1 MVLICLSAATSTSC
15 RMLKGVL
22 NAVIGG
28 WRVNGITTIRSGVP
42 ISSYQFFP
50 GSALSQFG
58 GGQGYFG
65 AQGLWMRPDLV
76 SGCNLKVSGSREVA
90 QPMAGSTRPASSL
103 WILPARSGSATRP
116 ETLIPFAWI
125 T

>member
-1 MVLICLSAATSTSC
+1 MSDAH
-15 RMLKGVL
+15 GVL
-22 NAVIGG
+22 NAIIGG

-42 ISSYQFFP
+42 ISAYQFFP

-76 SGCNLKVSGSREVA
+76 PGCDLKVSGSRQVPRS
-90 QPMAGSTRPASSL
+90 QRLVQHGL
-103 WILPARSGSATRP
+103 LPACRYCPLWSDSATSLEIFP
-116 ETLIPFAWI
+116 MFAWI